1 VIKTARY
8 GITPRSPLVIDIGGE
23 SPSTAAIR
31 VALPPSTASVSAE
44 VAEDRAEDLASHL
57 DFLWRFACRMGVG
70 SATAEDIAQEAFVI
84 ALGRADAIVHG
95 KERSYL
101 LSIVVNM
108 VRRERTRRSRHE
120 ELTEEP
126 TAREDDA
133 PDRALD
139 DKRARALLDRSLDA
153 LDDDLRAVF
162 VLHEI
167 EEETMADIAQMLDL
181 APGTVASRLR
191 RARDEWKRA
200 TDRLRR
206 EAIGGAFSAPGGAF
220 SAPRGARRS

>member
-1 VIKTARY
+1 VIKTAGC
-8 GITPRSPLVIDIGGE
+8 GIASGSPLVIE
-23 SPSTAAIR
+23 SAILPSPD
-31 VALPPSTASVSAE
+31 VDVSGD
-44 VAEDRAEDLASHL
+44 DRAEDLASHL

-70 SATAEDIAQEAFVI
+70 AAAAEDIAHEAFVI
-84 ALGRADAIVHG
+84 ALSRIGAITIG

-101 LSIVVNM
+101 VSVVVNM
-108 VRRERTRRSRHE
+108 VRRERQRRHRHE

-126 TAREDDA
+126 AAPQDDA

-139 DKRARALLDRSLDA
+139 DKRARELLDRSLDA

-167 EEETMADIAQMLDL
+167 EEETMADIAQLLDL

-191 RARDEWKRA
+191 RAREEWKRA
-200 TDRLRR
+200 TERLKRDT
-206 EAIGGAFSAPGGAF
+206 IGGG
-220 SAPRGARRS
+220 RRS

>member
-8 GITPRSPLVIDIGGE
+8 GIAPGSPLVIDIGE
-23 SPSTAAIR
+23 PTSTAAIR
-31 VALPPSTASVSAE
+31 IAPPPSAAEPTEVS
-44 VAEDRAEDLASHL
+44 EDRAEDLASHL

-70 SATAEDIAQEAFVI
+70 SATAEDIAHEAFVI
-84 ALGRADAIVHG
+84 ALGRADTIVIG
-95 KERSYL
+95 KERSFL

-108 VRRERTRRSRHE
+108 VRRERTRRNRHE
-120 ELTEEP
+120 ELVEEP
-126 TAREDDA
+126 PGREDDA

-139 DKRARALLDRSLDA
+139 DKRARELLDRSLDA

-167 EEETMADIAQMLDL
+167 EEETMADIAQLLSL

-191 RARDEWKRA
+191 RAREEWKRA
-200 TDRLRR
+200 TERFKR
-206 EAIGGAFSAPGGAF
+206 ESIGGG
-220 SAPRGARRS
+220 RRS

>member
-1 VIKTARY
+1 M
-8 GITPRSPLVIDIGGE
+8 IDIGE
-23 SPSTAAIR
+23 PASSAAIR
-31 VALPPSTASVSAE
+31 IAPPPCAPSDVPSE
-44 VAEDRAEDLASHL
+44 VAEDRAEELASHL
-57 DFLWRFACRMGVG
+57 DFLWRFTCRMGIG

-84 ALGRADAIVHG
+84 ALSRAESIVRG
-95 KERSYL
+95 KERSFL

-108 VRRERTRRSRHE
+108 LRRERTRRYRHE
-120 ELTEEP
+120 ELTVEP
-126 TAREDDA
+126 PAREDEA

-139 DKRARALLDRSLDA
+139 DKRARQLLDRSLDA

-191 RARDEWKRA
+191 RAREEWKRA
-200 TDRLRR
+200 TERLKR
-206 EAIGGAFSAPGGAF
+206 ETIGEG
-220 SAPRGARRS
+220 RRS

>member
-1 VIKTARY
+1 
-8 GITPRSPLVIDIGGE
+8 VIDVIE
-23 SPSTAAIR
+23 PASLSSPQ
-31 VALPPSTASVSAE
+31 E
-44 VAEDRAEDLASHL
+44 VAAGDRAEDLASHL

-70 SATAEDIAQEAFVI
+70 SAAAEDIAQEAFVI
-84 ALGRADAIVHG
+84 ALTRIDAITLG
-95 KERSYL
+95 KERSFL

-108 VRRERTRRSRHE
+108 VRRERQRRHRHE
-120 ELTEEP
+120 ELTVEP
-126 TAREDDA
+126 AAREDDA

-139 DKRARALLDRSLDA
+139 DKRARELLDRSLDA

-167 EEETMADIAQMLDL
+167 EEETMADIAQLLDV

-191 RARDEWKRA
+191 RAREEWKRA

-206 EAIGGAFSAPGGAF
+206 ETLGAG
-220 SAPRGARRS
+220 RRS

>member
-1 VIKTARY
+1 MIKTARY
-8 GITPRSPLVIDIGGE
+8 GIAPGSPLVIDIGE
-23 SPSTAAIR
+23 PASSAAIR
-31 VALPPSTASVSAE
+31 IAPPPSAVPVEASS
-44 VAEDRAEDLASHL
+44 DRAEDLASHL

-84 ALGRADAIVHG
+84 ALSRAETIVIG
-95 KERSYL
+95 KERSFL

-108 VRRERTRRSRHE
+108 VRRERTRRNRHE
-120 ELTEEP
+120 ELTVEP
-126 TAREDDA
+126 PGCADDE

-139 DKRARALLDRSLDA
+139 DKRARELLDRSLDA

-167 EEETMADIAQMLDL
+167 EEETMADIAQMLDI

-191 RARDEWKRA
+191 RAREEWKSA
-200 TDRLRR
+200 TERLKR
-206 EAIGGAFSAPGGAF
+206 EALGAG
-220 SAPRGARRS
+220 RRT

>member
-1 VIKTARY
+1 MIKTERF
-8 GITPRSPLVIDIGGE
+8 GIADGSLVIDIGE
-23 SPSTAAIR
+23 PASSAAIR
-31 VALPPSTASVSAE
+31 IVASAE
-44 VAEDRAEDLASHL
+44 NAGVGAEDLAAHL
-57 DFLWRFACRMGVG
+57 DFLWRFACRMGMG
-70 SATAEDIAQEAFVI
+70 TATAEDLAHEAFVI
-84 ALGRADAIVHG
+84 ALSRAHAIVPG

-108 VRRERTRRSRHE
+108 LRRERTRRNRHE

-126 TAREDDA
+126 AAREDDA

-139 DKRARALLDRSLDA
+139 DKRARELLDRALDA

-191 RARDEWKRA
+191 RAREEWKRA
-200 TDRLRR
+200 TERLKR
-206 EAIGGAFSAPGGAF
+206 EG
-220 SAPRGARRS
+220 RRS

>member
-1 VIKTARY
+1 VIKTAGC
-8 GITPRSPLVIDIGGE
+8 GITPGSPLVIELGE
-23 SPSTAAIR
+23 PGSAAAIR
-31 VALPPSTASVSAE
+31 VARTPSAVPAEASG
-44 VAEDRAEDLASHL
+44 DRAEDLASHL

-70 SATAEDIAQEAFVI
+70 SATAEDIAHEAFVI
-84 ALGRADAIVHG
+84 ALGRADAIVLG

-101 LSIVVNM
+101 ISIVVHM
-108 VRRERTRRSRHE
+108 VRRERTRRNRHE

-126 TAREDDA
+126 PAREDDA

-139 DKRARALLDRSLDA
+139 EKRARQLLDRSLDA

-167 EEETMADIAQMLDL
+167 EEETMADIAQLLDI

-191 RARDEWKRA
+191 RAREEWKRA
-200 TDRLRR
+200 TERLRR
-206 EAIGGAFSAPGGAF
+206 EAIGGG
-220 SAPRGARRS
+220 RRS